1 MELNLAGKNIVI
13 TGSAG
18 VIGAELCR
26 QLAANGANLMMVD
39 TSPKNR
45 ELGEE
50 LAALHTQARIVHVNQ
65 DVAKEE
71 TAAAAAAIVEREFG
85 GVLHGLVNAV
95 QYKSQSFFHDIKDT
109 SATEL
114 QDIFAANVY
123 SIFWM
128 MKHLMAGLKKANGA
142 SVVNFSSTYAIVSPN
157 PLLYVGTD
165 FGCPPTYVATKGAVH
180 SLTKYLACYFAKDR
194 IRVNSVSPHGVYNNH
209 KDVFVNNFSK
219 LSPLGRMSE
228 RDEVA
233 PAILLLLSD
242 KSSYMTGAN
251 IKIDGGWT
259 AW

>member
-1 MELNLAGKNIVI
+1 MDLNLAGKNIVV

-18 VIGAELCR
+18 VIGAELCG
-26 QLAANGANLMMVD
+26 QLGEHGANLLMLD
-39 TSPKNR
+39 TSPRNA
-45 ELGEE
+45 ELGAE
-50 LAALHTQARIVHVNQ
+50 LAARHPQSRILSVSH
-65 DVAKEE
+65 DVGKEE
-71 TAAAAAAIVEREFG
+71 TAAAAAEIVEREFG
-85 GVLHGLVNAV
+85 GVAHGLVNAV

-109 SATEL
+109 TSAEL
-114 QDIFAANVY
+114 QDIFAANVF

-128 MKHLMAGLKKANGA
+128 MKHLMPGLKKAQGA

-157 PLLYVGTD
+157 PVLYVGTD

-180 SLTKYLACYFAKDR
+180 SLTKYLAGYFAKDK
-194 IRVNSVSPHGVYNNH
+194 IRVNSVTPHGVYNNH
-209 KDVFVNNFSK
+209 KQIFVENFSR

-228 RDEVA
+228 RGEVA
-233 PAILLLLSD
+233 PAVLLLLSD

>member
-1 MELNLAGKNIVI
+1 MELNLAGKNIVV

-18 VIGAELCR
+18 LIGAELCK
-26 QLAANGANLMMVD
+26 QLGEQGANLLMID
-39 TSPKNR
+39 TSPKNA
-45 ELGEE
+45 ELGAE
-50 LAALHTQARIVHVNQ
+50 LAARHAQSRIVCVSH
-65 DVAKEE
+65 DVGKEE
-71 TAAAAAAIVEREFG
+71 TAVAAAAIVERDFG
-85 GVLHGLVNAV
+85 GVAHGLVNAV

-109 SATEL
+109 TVGEL
-114 QDIFAANVY
+114 EDIFAANVF

-128 MKHLMAGLKKANGA
+128 MKHLTPGLRKAEGA

-157 PLLYVGTD
+157 PVLYVGTD

-180 SLTKYLACYFAKDR
+180 SLTKYLACYLAKDR

-209 KDVFVNNFSK
+209 KEVFVSNFSK